1 MSTANGRRRFHTSNG
16 SAAANGTAAADIA
29 RRRSRRSRSKSS
41 AVQSAKTTSEFWGSV
56 DKLPSVQEVVVSTD
70 PSAVMRSLG
79 RPPFSGNEA
88 ISEYYLRAVYENT
101 SKLAEVLAT
110 AGDLL
115 ETGQQTDT

>member
-29 RRRSRRSRSKSS
+29 RRRSRRSRSKSA